1 MKTVSLKTSQPAQAN
16 ARSDQMTAFM
26 RIAFTALACLMIAFT
41 SAMSADAHPRK
52 EAETEINYNENANRV
67 EIIHRYRIHDSEST
81 LHRVHGDTSLSIMTD
96 PRAQALFGEYV
107 ESRFSIS
114 HNGQALPLELVGGE
128 IEDGF
133 VWIYQ
138 TTPEMPA
145 DGLYVMRSNELMDVH
160 QDQTNIVHVRLH
172 GLNET
177 LIFTRSTPWATFR
190 LDGSD
195 TY

>member
-1 MKTVSLKTSQPAQAN
+1 MLAIVATN
-16 ARSDQMTAFM
+16 AAS
-26 RIAFTALACLMIAFT
+26 
-41 SAMSADAHPRK
+41 AHPRK
-52 EAETEINYNENANRV
+52 EAETEISFNENANRV
-67 EIIHRYRIHDSEST
+67 EIIHRYRIHDSEAA
-81 LHRVHGDTSLSIMTD
+81 LHRLHGDTSLSIMTD
-96 PRAQALFGEYV
+96 PQAQALFGDYV

-128 IEDGF
+128 IEDGYI
-133 VWIYQ
+133 WIYQ

-145 DGLYVMRSNELMDVH
+145 DGLYVMRSNELLDVH
-160 QDQTNIVHVRLH
+160 REQTNIVHVRLH

-190 LDGSD
+190 LDGSE